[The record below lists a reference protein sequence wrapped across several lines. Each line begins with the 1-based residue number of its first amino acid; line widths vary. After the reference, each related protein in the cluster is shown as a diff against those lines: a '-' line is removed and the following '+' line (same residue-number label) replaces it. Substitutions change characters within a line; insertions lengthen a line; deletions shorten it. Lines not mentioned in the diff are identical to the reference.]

1 MSAYI
6 PLIKKTRWID
16 LSADHKKLRIELEQD
31 TLKACI
37 NKEQMQPIMLQGA
50 FGIGKTNSLYYLF
63 HYGWCKLKTPTFLV
77 SLDEITKAV
86 KEFASSQSNGKIPN
100 NELGLILSQIL
111 NDQINTLKEGDWS
124 NMESVYFP
132 EFKGGNL
139 NEYLEDFKQVEL
151 IEDSKA
157 QSKFD
162 SIFSEDIIK
171 QAITSGNRVLLLIDE
186 FESKFYELKKYI
198 ETSGGGVLRELFDQI
213 VQDTELF
220 YLIIGNGPASGY
232 EIAKER
238 GDVNSDSETAANRR
252 LKTKPIPFPTSNL
265 LERSF
270 LKGDPKGYINFI
282 WWLSRCRPGHIL
294 KLRDSLGAVED
305 LKLLNTNELITK
317 SIFKEPIDEGGEA
330 VSYLK
335 TQFFNDLNGRI
346 QAAFLGKA
354 LTEFQPLEFDI
365 KDFKNDLRDCVPY
378 FLCGSQKI
386 NTEIDLIPVLRED
399 LYVNHLKNFQ
409 KEGKFDSVNYIEHIQ
424 PYFSYIL
431 SGISDSEGNIAFGM
445 INDTKPDEILE
456 STFLIPLL
464 ELSYDFISLYQDDS
478 VKETRES
485 LDFLLHLISLINK
498 CKADGTL
505 ELCVPN
511 IFDCFEKC
519 KLLRNDKVNLQLSL
533 YAIRESIEQPIGSP
547 ILKYKNE
554 QLSELISTIKNEKE
568 MPIIFYKEDNLYNYF
583 IPALEEN
590 PLEKYLENL
599 QDHLCDLFYSKFHR
613 DGMSVIRVIYFEF
626 NDKIDEFRNNLLYK
640 DGDLDQPEPIYSLS
654 KIDVVDFESFQL
666 NFGGQIRDYVD
677 SVSKISLVGNSKGEI
692 SIVALKK
699 EDKTINLKDIIN
711 LIGDRPWT
719 EKKETIRTIEHYRK
733 LLFDGENSTFKTL
746 KKIANEEYNSKLADY
761 VCKKD
766 EYRGNISDLSY
777 FDNIVSD
784 ASESYDQY
792 SLNFALLLLFDN
804 KVITQDFKNLL
815 KLAKDVYKFEIDK
828 SNEISSESIDYKNLL
843 QILTKNTQ
851 GLDYHQKYFDFESS
865 FIARLY
871 GFTRF
876 LSIDSDC
883 SDTDKILN
891 FLADYNKS
899 SFIESYNESLGTVL
913 RPYIISTLHKLNV
926 VKSFPTNNFKEEIAD
941 SIIKV
946 RKDLSQVRTDIV
958 TEIAEFKE
966 LVEEDKDLSNYV
978 KILSKTLES
987 INLIDKITK
996 EAESHSLF
1004 MLFKIMLG
1012 QCELVG
1018 RNSKE
1023 FLKQLE
1029 SINQNIQQYKDLV
1042 MKYQSHIDNY
1052 YNNPLTEKLIDIKYS
1067 PKRTKEY
1074 LWKAIFLRYNLKS
1087 QDSYNKLIGVIENK
1101 YSLNPFSNHLIY
1113 EATVKLFQQSL
1124 KDVFDKKEVEYKKTI
1139 SEMSDISKQ
1148 VDTTNQLQNFINQLL
1163 TPIEE

>member
-6 PLIKKTRWID
+6 PLIKTTRWID

-86 KEFASSQSNGKIPN
+86 KEFASSQSNGKIQN
-100 NELGLILSQIL
+100 DELGRILSQIL

-124 NMESVYFP
+124 NMKSVYFP

-139 NEYLEDFKQVEL
+139 NKYLEDFKQVEV
-151 IEDSKA
+151 IEDSKE

-162 SIFSEDIIK
+162 SIFSEEIIK

-213 VQDTELF
+213 VQDTDLF

-232 EIAKER
+232 EIARER

-265 LERSF
+265 LQRSF

-294 KLRDSLGAVED
+294 KLRDSLGTVED

-346 QAAFLGKA
+346 QAAVLGKV

-365 KDFKNDLRDCVPY
+365 KDFKNDLRNCVTY

-399 LYVNHLKNFQ
+399 LYVNHLKNFK

-498 CKADGTL
+498 SKADGTL

-554 QLSELISTIKNEKE
+554 QLSELISTIKNENE
-568 MPIIFYKEDNLYNYF
+568 MPIIFYKEDNLYNYI
-583 IPALEEN
+583 IPTIEEN
-590 PLEKYLENL
+590 SLEKYLENL

-626 NDKIDEFRNNLLYK
+626 NNKIDEFRNNLLYK

-711 LIGDRPWT
+711 LIGDRLWT

-733 LLFDGENSTFKTL
+733 LLFDGENSTFKMIHN
-746 KKIANEEYNSKLADY
+746 IANSEYKAKLEET
-761 VCKKD
+761 VCKQEEFRSNVWEYSFLDKLIKD
-766 EYRGNISDLSY
+766 E
-777 FDNIVSD
+777 
-784 ASESYDQY
+784 SESYD
-792 SLNFALLLLFDN
+792 LFTTDLALLYLFENKSLDESIKQLLELCKNEYKFDVDKEDVTKAIN
-804 KVITQDFKNLL
+804 FKNLL
-815 KLAKDVYKFEIDK
+815 
-828 SNEISSESIDYKNLL
+828 S
-843 QILTKNTQ
+843 ILTKNKKE
-851 GLDYHQKYFDFESS
+851 LESLSINFDLSSS
-865 FIARLY
+865 FISKLSKLTGSLIDEVVINIIDDY
-871 GFTRF
+871 FSF
-876 LSIDSDC
+876 LSSRQDNGFIKSYHNALGGYLLTELT
-883 SDTDKILN
+883 DTLYSLN
-891 FLADYNKS
+891 YLKTISIQDA
-899 SFIESYNESLGTVL
+899 ITV
-913 RPYIISTLHKLNV
+913 
-926 VKSFPTNNFKEEIAD
+926 
-941 SIIKV
+941 
-946 RKDLSQVRTDIV
+946 
-958 TEIAEFKE
+958 
-966 LVEEDKDLSNYV
+966 
-978 KILSKTLES
+978 
-987 INLIDKITK
+987 ITK
-996 EAESHSLF
+996 EVNELEKSFSVVRVNIVSKLDELKTILDESQSLSSYPENLNKALKGIALIKKVLDNEISHSTALIIF
-1004 MLFKIMLG
+1004 SVIQHLSKVVKDAKSFNEQLDEIYDDVILQKEKIDL
-1012 QCELVG
+1012 
-1018 RNSKE
+1018 
-1023 FLKQLE
+1023 
-1029 SINQNIQQYKDLV
+1029 IQEE
-1042 MKYQSHIDNY
+1042 IDKLYEDN
-1052 YNNPLTEKLIDIKYS
+1052 LTKKLIGFEFPI
-1067 PKRTKEY
+1067 PRNNGY
-1074 LWKAIFLRYNLKS
+1074 LWKKRYLKDKIK
-1087 QDSYNKLIGVIENK
+1087 DSEE
-1101 YSLNPFSNHLIY
+1101 Y
-1113 EATVKLFQQSL
+1113 EKLFGES
-1124 KDVFDKKEVEYKKTI
+1124 KYYYNPYTRPTIYPDKIEKFYKALVTI
-1139 SEMSDISKQ
+1139 TNNLSSEFNEMVAKMREIKKSAES
-1148 VDTTNQLQNFINQLL
+1148 TTQLQGFINQLL
-1163 TPIEE
+1163 TQVEE